1 VFDKKRRE
9 LYFLLFILGVC
20 AGIFFGINKVRASS
34 PEGETSGGEQPA
46 STYYDEF
53 WQATEAVVSTAG
65 GFAQFNP
72 STHNNTGTAARFR
85 NTPGGWVADIFPK
98 MVVTRWRV
106 HGHIH
111 FR

>member
-1 VFDKKRRE
+1 MFKKRRNI
-9 LYFLLFILGVC
+9 YFLLFILGVSI
-20 AGIFFGINKVRASS
+20 GVFFGLNKVRASS
-34 PEGETSGGEQPA
+34 PEGETSAGEQPA

-53 WQATEAVVSTAG
+53 WQATEAVVSGAS
-65 GFAQFNP
+65 GFVNFIP
-72 STHNNTGTAARFR
+72 STHNNTETAARFR
-85 NTPGGWVADIFPK
+85 NTAGGWVANIFPK